1 MALAPEILGR
11 SLLPPNASTS
21 ERSIEDTLRLDIDL
35 SVVGTLW
42 NPATCPPEVL
52 PFLAWG
58 LAISRWDATWTEA
71 QKRAAIADAI
81 PFHRRKGTR
90 GIVEE
95 VLASF
100 NPLLQVVEW
109 WQMSPKG
116 IPHTFEV
123 RAPAGLIPASF
134 LTAETTAAIIR
145 DIASVKPVRSHFD
158 FVQSLEAQAFLY
170 LTGGAMV
177 AAYARN
183 DANAVHDPDPRWTS
197 YLLTEIGEPLE
208 TEDGELLE
216 I

>member
-1 MALAPEILGR
+1 MLPPQILNR
-11 SLLPPNASTS
+11 SLLPPNASDG
-21 ERSIEDTLRLDIDL
+21 ERALENTLRLDIDL

-42 NPATCPPEVL
+42 NPATCPSEVL

-58 LAISRWDATWTEA
+58 LAISRWDADWTEA
-71 QKRAAIADAI
+71 QKRTAIADAI

-100 NPLLQVVEW
+100 NPLLEVVEW
-109 WQMSPKG
+109 WEMAPKG
-116 IPHTFEV
+116 TPHTFEV

-145 DIASVKPVRSHFD
+145 DIAAVKPVRSHFD

-170 LTGGAMV
+170 MTGGAMV
-177 AAYARN
+177 ASYFREAAI
-183 DANAVHDPDPRWTS
+183 AAHDPDPIWGT

-216 I
+216 L

>member
-1 MALAPEILGR
+1 MSLPPEILDR

-21 ERSIEDTLRLDIDL
+21 ERAIEDTLRLDIDL

-42 NPATCPPEVL
+42 DPATCPAEVL

-58 LAISRWDATWTEA
+58 LSISRWDPSWTEA
-71 QKRAAIADAI
+71 EKRAAIADAI

-109 WQMSPKG
+109 WEMNPRG
-116 IPHTFEV
+116 TPHTFEV
-123 RAPAGLIPASF
+123 RAPADLIPASF

-145 DIASVKPVRSHFD
+145 DIASIKPVRSHFD

-170 LTGGAMV
+170 NSGGGMV
-177 AAYARN
+177 GAYARH
-183 DANAVHDPDPRWTS
+183 DAVAAHDNSPIWAT
-197 YLLTEIGEPLE
+197 YLQ
-208 TEDGELLE
+208 TEDGEPIEAEDGSLLE
-216 I
+216 V

>member
-1 MALAPEILGR
+1 MLEPEILNR
-11 SLLPPNASTS
+11 SLLPPNASNG
-21 ERSIEDTLRLDIDL
+21 ERAIEDALRLDIDL

-58 LAISRWDATWTEA
+58 LAIARWDSAWTEA
-71 QKRAAIADAI
+71 EKRAAIADAI

-95 VLASF
+95 VLDSF
-100 NPLLQVVEW
+100 NPLLEVVEW
-109 WQMSPKG
+109 WEMSPKG
-116 IPHTFEV
+116 LPHTFEV

-145 DIASVKPVRSHFD
+145 DIAAVKPVRSHFD

-170 LTGGAMV
+170 LAAGGM
-177 AAYARN
+177 AATYSRN
-183 DANAVHDPDPRWTS
+183 DFAAAHDPDPVWDT
-197 YLLTEIGEPLE
+197 YLLTEDGEPLQAE
-208 TEDGELLE
+208 NGTFLE
-216 I
+216 Y